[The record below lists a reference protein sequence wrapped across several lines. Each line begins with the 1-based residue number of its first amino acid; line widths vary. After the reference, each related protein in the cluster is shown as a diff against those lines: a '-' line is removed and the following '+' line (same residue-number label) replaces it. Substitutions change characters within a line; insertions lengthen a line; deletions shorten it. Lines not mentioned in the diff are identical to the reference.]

1 MEPRIGNCYE
11 GVISSITSWGIYVEL
26 PDTIEGMIHVSKLP
40 GDYFYYDE
48 NSYEMT
54 GQETGKCYRLG
65 ERVKIRVDDVDKI
78 TRTIDFSLVMPE
90 DSED

>member
-1 MEPRIGNCYE
+1 
-11 GVISSITSWGIYVEL
+11 
-26 PDTIEGMIHVSKLP
+26 
-40 GDYFYYDE
+40 
-48 NSYEMT
+48 MT